1 MVVTA
6 ITWSGSVAWRIP
18 RKNPTARMESKVT
31 MYSTSVAESARLP
44 ISWSRPSARAGAEL
58 VYRYAVELLPGFQL
72 SRGKAGLVRRVREML
87 GFQTKCKSPVVD
99 APLLSGDRSVEEV
112 SGVELQSR
120 F

>member
-1 MVVTA
+1 MVGYL
-6 ITWSGSVAWRIP
+6 SGLSSP
-18 RKNPTARMESKVT
+18 
-31 MYSTSVAESARLP
+31 RLP

-87 GFQTKCKSPVVD
+87 GFQAKCKSPVVD

-120 F
+120 FSREHLQNPAGGRLIRF